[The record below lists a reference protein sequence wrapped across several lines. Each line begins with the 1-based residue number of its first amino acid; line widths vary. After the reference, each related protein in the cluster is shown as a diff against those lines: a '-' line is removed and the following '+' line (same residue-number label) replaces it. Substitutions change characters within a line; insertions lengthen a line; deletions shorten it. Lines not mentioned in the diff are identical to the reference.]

1 MTGPV
6 TRVTIIAIPRALGSG
21 IAIPLE
27 MLSAAADVARA
38 RGTRGRTIRID
49 IAGTEEGDVALA
61 GGLEIRC
68 RRTLDAIRA
77 TDLVFVP
84 AVWRRP
90 RRALADHPQIAGWLR
105 RRHAAGATL
114 CAVVTGAFFVAEAGL
129 LDGRPATTH
138 WRYFEEFQRAY
149 PRAMLQRRRFITRAD
164 RIFCTG
170 SVNAVRDITLHF
182 IELLYGPAVAIE
194 IARHFTHELKRSH
207 ESQLLD
213 LDQRNTHHDEV
224 IIEIQ
229 EWMQNNFH
237 RDVGAADI
245 AERFRLS
252 IRSLNRRFRLAAGTT
267 PLRYLQEV
275 RIDHARQLLKSS
287 NLSIAEVA
295 AQVAYQNN
303 GHFTGL
309 FRRFNSLTPKEYRR
323 LARGKLFAA
332 EGPAAP

>member
-1 MTGPV
+1 MTH
-6 TRVTIIAIPRALGSG
+6 VTILAIPRALGSG
-21 IAIPLE
+21 ITIPLE
-27 MLSAAADVARA
+27 MLSAANDVARG
-38 RGTRGRTIRID
+38 RRGRTIRID
-49 IAGTEEGDVALA
+49 IAGTEQGALTLA
-61 GGLEIRC
+61 GGLDIRC
-68 RRTLDAIRA
+68 RRTLGSIRA

-105 RRHAAGATL
+105 RRHAAGAAL
-114 CAVVTGAFFVAEAGL
+114 CAVVTGAFFVAETGL

-149 PRAMLQRRRFITRAD
+149 PQVRLQRKRFITRAD
-164 RIFCTG
+164 RVFCTG

-182 IELLYGPAVAIE
+182 IELLYGPAVTIE
-194 IARHFTHELKRSH
+194 IARHFTHEIKRSR

-213 LDQRNTHHDEV
+213 LDQRDTHHDEV
-224 IIEIQ
+224 VIEIQ
-229 EWMQNNFH
+229 EWMRENFH
-237 RDVGAADI
+237 RDVQVADI
-245 AERFRLS
+245 ASRFRLS
-252 IRSLNRRFRLAAGTT
+252 VRSLNRRFRLAAGAT

-303 GHFTGL
+303 SHFTGL
-309 FRRFNSLTPKEYRR
+309 FRKFNTLTPKEYRR

-332 EGPAAP
+332 ERPAAP